1 MEIVFDN
8 VSCSFNKK
16 TNAEKSI
23 LNNISFKINESKI
36 YGFLGN
42 SNSGKTLIAELI
54 LFLESPT
61 SGSIKVDSYFNN
73 GKKLKDINKLRSS
86 IGYVYKNPQEMFITN
101 SVKKEIEFGMKYFN
115 YKIQTINKRTK
126 DSLRLVGLDES
137 FLNENISNLSLSEQR
152 KLEIACVLS
161 FNPKLIIL
169 DEPTIGLNEREKKDL
184 IRLIRIMKNKY
195 GRTVIILTKDTDF
208 LYKIVDYVYILNK
221 GQLEVEG
228 TKSIL
233 TDMKLL
239 NKLNLYLPKCL
250 NFVNYANEFKDASL
264 EYYEEVGDLIK
275 GVYRSVS

>member
-73 GKKLKDINKLRSS
+73 GKKIKDINKLRSS

-101 SVKKEIEFGMKYFN
+101 SVKKELEFGMKYFN

-152 KLEIACVLS
+152 KFEIACVLS

-221 GQLEVEG
+221 GQVEIEG